1 MNTFILSQSG
11 GSEGV
16 GFAIPSNVIR
26 YAYESFK
33 KDGHVHRGQIGIFA
47 RTITPVLAS
56 AFGLEAENG
65 VLVEDAIPDGPAN
78 KAGIEVGDVLLS
90 MGGTPLRNVRDL
102 FLQLYQYVIG
112 NRVQLEMLRNQK
124 KFMTTVTITESRGD
138 PQRFA
143 DLVNP
148 ADDLVARLGILG
160 LTIDDRIR
168 AALPELRLPDG
179 VLVAAQAGSLAYFG
193 DRPREGDVIHSVN
206 GRHITGVAALRVELD
221 RLKPGD
227 PLVLQVEREGT
238 LMFLVLETN

>member
-1 MNTFILSQSG
+1 MLAFGSPLGMDNSVSMGIVSSPARQLSEDDPRVYIQTDAPINPGNSGGPLVDSEGRLVGINTFILSQSG

-47 RTITPVLAS
+47 RTITPALAS

-78 KAGIEVGDVLLS
+78 KAGIEIGDVILS
-90 MGGTPLRNVRDL
+90 MGGTRLRNVRDL

-112 NRVQLEMLRNQK
+112 NVVQLEMLRNQK

-148 ADDLVARLGILG
+148 AYDLVARL
-160 LTIDDRIR
+160 
-168 AALPELRLPDG
+168 
-179 VLVAAQAGSLAYFG
+179 
-193 DRPREGDVIHSVN
+193 
-206 GRHITGVAALRVELD
+206 
-221 RLKPGD
+221 
-227 PLVLQVEREGT
+227 
-238 LMFLVLETN
+238 